1 MTNPSEQTGFE
12 FNNQSSVLN
21 IDDIKALLPDT
32 LSDSSDKMSVGMT
45 GDSQYELTWEEDIQ
59 FTQLFGVDNF
69 LVDVSVSNSTLLV
82 TTEENNNSFE
92 FTGDITVGSET
103 ASETFGITST
113 FSESEN
119 QNQLI
124 WNEVAID
131 DFSFESFATELGGG
145 VEEVTDFLGDLGD
158 IDVTLAKDDVG
169 EVDFAASSDII
180 SFEYTGENEFE
191 VNVQGINFTNLFNVD
206 NFLPDLAISDATFTS
221 STEADTTNYDFSG
234 DITFASETFGFS
246 TKFLETDSNLD
257 WNEIVITDFDVN
269 VLFSE
274 IPGLEPVNNFL
285 GDLADV
291 DVNLTKDDAGE
302 VDFAATSDDFNFEYT
317 GSGEFEFNLT
327 KDINF
332 TNLFNVGSFLPDLII
347 GDATFTS
354 SVENNVTNYDFSGD
368 ITFASETFGFSTKF
382 LETDSNL
389 SWNEVSITEFDIDAL
404 ANEIP
409 GLKQVNNFLGG
420 LGDVDL
426 TFTKDDEGGVDFAA
440 SSDEI
445 SFEYTGDGEFAV
457 TLTEEINFTK
467 LFNVGNFLPNIKI
480 SDATFASVDDTFEFS
495 GEVTIAGES
504 FTIASSFSNNNG
516 LSWDTVSIEDFNLSS
531 LGSWLGGGASKVN
544 DIFGSALPD
553 IDLTISKD
561 EISFGGEINF
571 ANSNDKYLNW
581 ISGQLGIDELG
592 VSFSYNKSRDISLEA
607 SLGGN
612 ISLFSSNKF
621 SATLN
626 DVVLGFSLSGTDL
639 EPSFLIEAGL
649 GLEITG
655 QQLDLTGGISLEPES
670 ITGYFALESEE
681 GWENPFGIPD
691 ATLRNVGF
699 QIGATYA
706 PPFIDNIGIIGD
718 LQFGDYDIASAV
730 LFDTNDVDNF
740 ALVSTLNEPLSLL
753 DLLTGPVA
761 SYALKQAGNKVGAIN
776 NVTNLLDNILDVTIE
791 SIDTDGDGEK
801 DPLLSIVPVATTI
814 AGIEIEE
821 GFGVNGAINAWGQE
835 GTIYLNANQSDGSIN
850 GGLELEKIDI
860 GNGILVVEGSNGE
873 DVNFDLSVSALE
885 SSFGGSAKVTFL
897 GQELLDIDFAASQSG
912 LEFAYTSDGIIQS
925 ALSVTLDDSG
935 FAGNGSMNFDVDFDV
950 NLGSLGTVS
959 IDASLSAD
967 ADMSFDADGFNG
979 SIDGSVDVYGETI
992 NFSLSLDVPPSDLSK
1007 LYDLIVDDIASA
1019 VKNAAT
1025 SIFADV
1031 SEWANA
1037 VANGVVDA
1045 SEDVAN
1051 VAKNV
1056 YGAGEQAAIDAYKTI
1071 GGTSTDVANGL
1082 RNTYGKAQ
1090 GQITNLLKNNG
1101 YSLND
1106 VGDALKS
1113 VYNLGSNAMANQLKQ
1128 FYGVTGVGS
1137 YLKSGFNLNS
1147 NQMTNVLKGSGYN
1160 LNSIGS
1166 FLKSG
1171 SGFRLNSNQMNNV
1184 LKGAG

>member
-92 FTGDITVGSET
+92 FTGDITVGSEA
-103 ASETFGITST
+103 ASETFGITSN
-113 FSESEN
+113 FSKSEN
-119 QNQLI
+119 QLT
-124 WNEVAID
+124 WNEVSID
-131 DFSFESFATELGGG
+131 DFSFESFANELGGG

-158 IDVTLAKDDVG
+158 IDVNLTKDDAG
-169 EVDFAASSDII
+169 EVDFAASSDIV

-221 STEADTTNYDFSG
+221 STEADT
-234 DITFASETFGFS
+234 
-246 TKFLETDSNLD
+246 
-257 WNEIVITDFDVN
+257 
-269 VLFSE
+269 
-274 IPGLEPVNNFL
+274 
-285 GDLADV
+285 
-291 DVNLTKDDAGE
+291 
-302 VDFAATSDDFNFEYT
+302 
-317 GSGEFEFNLT
+317 
-327 KDINF
+327 
-332 TNLFNVGSFLPDLII
+332 
-347 GDATFTS
+347 
-354 SVENNVTNYDFSGD
+354 TNYDFSGD

-791 SIDTDGDGEK
+791 SIDTDGDGEN
-801 DPLLSIVPVATTI
+801 DPLISIVPVATTI

-835 GTIYLNANQSDGSIN
+835 GLIYLNANQSDGSIN

-860 GNGILVVEGSNGE
+860 GNGILVVEGNNGE

-885 SSFGGSAKVTFL
+885 TSFGGSAKVTFL
-897 GQELLDIDFAASQSG
+897 GQELLDIDFSASQSG

-959 IDASLSAD
+959 IDASLNAY
-967 ADMSFDADGFNG
+967 AEMSFDANGFNG

-1031 SEWANA
+1031 TEWANA

-1056 YGAGEQAAIDAYKTI
+1056 YGAGEQAAINAYKTI

-1147 NQMTNVLKGSGYN
+1147 NQMTNVLKGSGYG
-1160 LNSIGS
+1160 LNDVGNY
-1166 FLKSG
+1166 LKS
-1171 SGFRLNSNQMNNV
+1171 SYRLSSSSMASV
-1184 LKGAG
+1184 LKGAGYGIKDLGKYVKSSYRLDAEDITKVLKGAGFGVDDVGNFLKKDLGYGKNKVGKTLKKAYSNSSVKKFFNKFWGGLSGIKDLF